1 MLSNFIIIDQ
11 LIKHMINLTISY
23 LTLNKSYVI
32 LPEIHFCSHNLRFNA
47 RTTKWWRN
55 DTETTEIV
63 KIDSV
68 TTYGFSQIISEQTHI
83 LLNPSS
89 CIDLIF
95 AKPT

>member
-1 MLSNFIIIDQ
+1 M
-11 LIKHMINLTISY
+11 
-23 LTLNKSYVI
+23 
-32 LPEIHFCSHNLRFNA
+32 
-47 RTTKWWRN
+47 N